1 MVKVTKKVMRK
12 KKKHYLNMK
21 ILIVMRMKIRLRMIT
36 MKRMNI
42 KKFNCDFL
50 KETSKIKISY
60 NI

>member
-1 MVKVTKKVMRK
+1 
-12 KKKHYLNMK
+12 MK